1 MWTQEGV
8 MLSNYLKVAWRN
20 IIRKKGFSFI
30 NITGLAIGMTVC
42 LLILLF
48 VQYELSYDTYH
59 KNAEDLYR
67 LERQWLSAD
76 GSVRGH
82 IASLAPSFVIFL
94 EKEFPE
100 IENAVRLY
108 PVDTTLVSVGDTHYV
123 EKRFYFAEEDIFDVF
138 SIPLIKGDPKTA
150 LAKPDGLVISESMAK
165 KYFRDE
171 NPIGKQM
178 KFDQTYLFQVTG
190 VMEDTPSNT
199 HVHFDFLAPYL
210 ALKGL
215 QGSGERD
222 YFHGTR
228 NFTDNVTF
236 AYVRFAPGTDSGAVK
251 AKIPDFMD
259 RVLGTRKDKDG
270 NIVPASKGNTILLQK
285 VTDIHLRSHTSKEL
299 EANGDIRYVNLFTII
314 ALFVLIIACINFMNL
329 STARATQRA
338 REVGLRKVV
347 GANRRQ
353 LTAQFLGE
361 SLMVALMAIILALVL
376 VAILLPAFN
385 AFTNR
390 DISFGLLLNPVGLLT
405 VLGVFFLT
413 GIVSGFYPALYLSAF
428 RPATILR
435 GELTQGTRGALM
447 RKVLVV
453 FQFAISVALI
463 VGVGVVYKQMRFL
476 QNADLGFERE
486 NIVMLRADQT
496 IKQNWL
502 EFKQQLTSSPHI
514 LFATLSKRAPTGR
527 LLDSPG
533 FRTEVNG
540 QKLTNPFSMPHNR
553 VEYDFFKTYG
563 MEIIAGRDF
572 SIEYPTDANK
582 AFVLNETAVRRLGL
596 ERPEDAVG
604 MSMLTFAPFLNG
616 NVIGVVKDFNYES
629 MHHEI
634 IPIITYIQPL
644 QANTVSIRIASGR
657 TREALS
663 DAEVV
668 WKRFNPE
675 YPFQYDFLDDRIAE
689 QYRNEERM
697 MQMFGYFSLLAIFIA
712 CLGLFGLASFMA
724 EKRTKEIGIRKV
736 LGASLAN
743 IMVLLS
749 KEFTLLVLVG
759 NIIAWPL
766 AYFAMHGWLNNFAYK
781 TGIGWIVFVLAGL
794 LTFMISLLTV
804 SYQAIR
810 AALTDPAVAIRYE

>member
-1 MWTQEGV
+1 
-8 MLSNYLKVAWRN
+8 MLFNYLKVAWRN
-20 IIRKKGFSFI
+20 IVRKKGFSFI

-59 KNAEDLYR
+59 NNAEDLYR

-82 IASLAPSFVIFL
+82 LSSLAPSFVIFL

-100 IENAVRLY
+100 IENAVRIF
-108 PVDTTLVSVGDTHYV
+108 PVDTTLVSVEDFHYV
-123 EKRFYFAEEDIFDVF
+123 EKRFYFAEKDIFDVF
-138 SIPLIKGDPKTA
+138 SIPLIQGDPQTA

-165 KYFRDE
+165 KYFRDD

-178 KFDQTYLFQVTG
+178 KIDQTYLFQVTG
-190 VMEDTPSNT
+190 VMEDIPANT
-199 HVHFDFLAPYL
+199 HVYFDFLAPYL

-228 NFTDNVTF
+228 NFSDNVTF
-236 AYVRFAPGTDSGAVK
+236 VYVRFAPETDPGAVK

-270 NIVPASKGNTILLQK
+270 NIVRASQGNTILLQK
-285 VTDIHLRSHTSKEL
+285 VTDIHLHSHTSKEL

-347 GANRRQ
+347 GANRRRI
-353 LTAQFLGE
+353 TAQFLGE
-361 SLMVALMAIILALVL
+361 SLMVALMAIGLALFL
-376 VAILLPAFN
+376 VALLLPAFN
-385 AFTNR
+385 AFTSRN
-390 DISFGLLLNPVGLLT
+390 ISFGLLLNPVGLLT

-413 GIVSGFYPALYLSAF
+413 GIASGFYPALYLSAF
-428 RPATILR
+428 RPVTILR
-435 GELTQGTRGALM
+435 GELTHGTRGALM

-463 VGVGVVYKQMRFL
+463 VSVGVVYKQMRFL
-476 QNADLGFERE
+476 QNADLGFKRE
-486 NIVMLRADQT
+486 NIIMLRADQM
-496 IKQNWL
+496 IKQNWQ

-540 QKLTNPFSMPHNR
+540 QVLTSPFSMPHNR

-572 SIEYPTDANK
+572 SIEYPTDATK
-582 AFVLNETAVRRLGL
+582 AFILNETAVRRLGL

-604 MSMLTFAPFLNG
+604 MSMSTFAPFLNG

-634 IPIITYIQPL
+634 IPIITYIKPN
-644 QANTVSIRIASGR
+644 QANTVSIRIALGGI
-657 TREALS
+657 REALS
-663 DAEVV
+663 DAESV

-736 LGASLAN
+736 LGATLSN

-749 KEFTLLVLVG
+749 KEFTVLVLVG

-781 TGIGWIVFVLAGL
+781 IGVGWAVFVFAGF
-794 LTFMISLLTV
+794 LTLVISLLTV
-804 SYQAIR
+804 SYQAVR

>member
-1 MWTQEGV
+1 

-20 IIRKKGFSFI
+20 IVRKKGFSFI

-48 VQYELSYDTYH
+48 VQYELSYDSYH
-59 KNAEDLYR
+59 KNAEDLFR
-67 LERQWLSAD
+67 LERQWLSPD
-76 GSVRGH
+76 GSVRGGF
-82 IASLAPSFVIFL
+82 ASLAPSFVVFL

-100 IENAVRLY
+100 IENAVRIF
-108 PVDTTLVSVGDTHYV
+108 PFETTLVSVGDIHYE

-138 SIPLIKGDPKTA
+138 SIPLVKGDPKTA
-150 LAKPDGLVISESMAK
+150 LAEPDGLVISQSMAR

-171 NPIGKQM
+171 NPVGKQM
-178 KFDQTYLFQVTG
+178 KIDQTYLLQVTG

-199 HVHFDFLAPYL
+199 HVYFDFLAPYL
-210 ALKGL
+210 ALKGIR
-215 QGSGERD
+215 GSGERD

-236 AYVRFAPGTDSGAVK
+236 AYVRFSPGTDPAAVK
-251 AKIPDFMD
+251 AKIPGFMD

-270 NIVPASKGNTILLQK
+270 NIVPASQGNTIFLRK
-285 VTDIHLRSHTSKEL
+285 VTDVHLHSHTSKEL

-314 ALFVLIIACINFMNL
+314 AIFVLVIACINFMNL

-347 GANRRQ
+347 GANRRR
-353 LTAQFLGE
+353 LMTQFLGE
-361 SLMVALMAIILALVL
+361 SLVVALMAIVLALVL
-376 VAILLPAFN
+376 VVLLLPAFN
-385 AFTNR
+385 AFASRN
-390 DISFGLLLNPVGLLT
+390 ISFGLLFNPVGLLT

-413 GIVSGFYPALYLSAF
+413 GIASGFYPAMYLSAF
-428 RPATILR
+428 RPAVILR
-435 GELTQGTRGALM
+435 GELTRGTRGVLM
-447 RKVLVV
+447 RKILVV

-463 VGVGVVYKQMRFL
+463 VSVGVVYKQMRFL

-486 NIVMLRADQT
+486 NIVMLRADQV
-496 IKQNWL
+496 IKQNWQD
-502 EFKQQLTSSPHI
+502 FKQQITGSPHI

-540 QKLTNPFSMPHNR
+540 QALTSPFSMPHNR

-563 MEIIAGRDF
+563 MEIITGRDF

-582 AFVLNETAVRRLGL
+582 AFILNETAVRRLGL

-604 MSMLTFAPFLNG
+604 MPMSTIAPFLSG

-634 IPIITYIQPL
+634 IPIITYIQPI

-657 TREALS
+657 IREALS

-675 YPFQYDFLDDRIAE
+675 YPFQYEFLDDRIAE
-689 QYRNEERM
+689 QYRNEDRM
-697 MQMFGYFSLLAIFIA
+697 MQMFGYFSLFAIFIA
-712 CLGLFGLASFMA
+712 CLGLFGLASFTA

-736 LGASLAN
+736 LGATLSN
-743 IMVLLS
+743 IMLLLS
-749 KEFTLLVLVG
+749 KEFTLLVLVS
-759 NIIAWPL
+759 NIIAWPVS
-766 AYFAMHGWLNNFAYK
+766 YFAMQSWLNNFAYK
-781 TGIGWIVFVLAGL
+781 TGIGWIVFVLAGF
-794 LTFMISLLTV
+794 LTLVISLLTV

>member
-1 MWTQEGV
+1 
-8 MLSNYLKVAWRN
+8 MLKNYIKVAWRN
-20 IIRKKGFSFI
+20 IVRKKGFSFI

-59 KNAEDLYR
+59 NNAEDLYR

-82 IASLAPSFVIFL
+82 FASLAPSFVVFL

-100 IENAVRLY
+100 IQNAVRIW
-108 PVDTTLVSVGDTHYV
+108 PVGTTLVSVGNTHYE
-123 EKRFYFAEEDIFDVF
+123 EKRFYFAEQDIFDVF
-138 SIPLIKGDPKTA
+138 SIPLIDGDPETA

-178 KFDQTYLFQVTG
+178 KLDQTYLFQVTG

-199 HVHFDFLAPYL
+199 HVYFDFLASYL

-222 YFHGTR
+222 YFHGIR

-236 AYVRFAPGTDSGAVK
+236 AYARFMPGTDPAAVR

-270 NIVPASKGNTILLQK
+270 NIVRASQGNTILFRK
-285 VTDIHLRSHTSKEL
+285 VTDIHLHSHTSKEL
-299 EANGDIRYVNLFTII
+299 EANSDIRYVNLFTII

-347 GANRRQ
+347 GANRRR

-361 SLMVALMAIILALVL
+361 SLMVSLMAIVLALVL
-376 VAILLPAFN
+376 VVVLLPAFN
-385 AFTNR
+385 AFAGR
-390 DISFGLLLNPVGLLT
+390 DIPLRLLFNPFGLLT
-405 VLGVFFLT
+405 ILGVFVLT

-428 RPATILR
+428 RPGTILR
-435 GELTQGTRGALM
+435 GELTRGTRGALM

-486 NIVMLRADQT
+486 NIVMLRADQR
-496 IKQNWL
+496 IIQSWQD
-502 EFKQQLTSSPHI
+502 FKQQLTSSPHI

-527 LLDSPG
+527 LLDAPG

-540 QKLTNPFSMPHNR
+540 QRLTNPFTMPHNR
-553 VEYDFFKTYG
+553 VEYDFFKAYG
-563 MEIIAGRDF
+563 MEVIAGRDF
-572 SIEYPTDANK
+572 SIEFPTDANK
-582 AFVLNETAVRRLGL
+582 AFILNETAVRRLGL

-604 MSMLTFAPFLNG
+604 MPMWTVAPFLSG

-634 IPIITYIQPL
+634 IPIITYIQPQ
-644 QANTVSIRIASGR
+644 QANTVSIRLAAGR
-657 TREALS
+657 TQEALS
-663 DAEVV
+663 DAEAV
-668 WKRFNPE
+668 WRRFNPE

-689 QYRNEERM
+689 QYRNEGRM

-736 LGASLAN
+736 LGATLSN
-743 IMVLLS
+743 VIILLS
-749 KEFTLLVLVG
+749 REFTILVLVG

-766 AYFAMHGWLNNFAYK
+766 AYFAMRAWLNNFAYK
-781 TGIGWIVFVLAGL
+781 TGIGWVLFVLAGF
-794 LTFMISLLTV
+794 LTLVISLLTV
-804 SYQAIR
+804 SYQAIK

>member
-1 MWTQEGV
+1 M
-8 MLSNYLKVAWRN
+8 MLKNYLKVAWRN
-20 IIRKKGFSFI
+20 IVRKKGFSFI

-59 KNAEDLYR
+59 RDAEDLYR
-67 LERQWLSAD
+67 LERQWLSPD
-76 GSVRGH
+76 GSVRGGF
-82 IASLAPSFVIFL
+82 ASLAPSFVVFL

-108 PVDTTLVSVGDTHYV
+108 PLETTLVSVGDIHYE
-123 EKRFYFAEEDIFDVF
+123 EKRFYFAEEDFFDVF
-138 SIPLIKGDPKTA
+138 SIALVEGDPRTA
-150 LAKPDGLVISESMAK
+150 LAEPDGLIISQSMAK

-178 KFDQTYLFQVTG
+178 ELDQTYLFQVTG

-199 HVHFDFLAPYL
+199 HVYFDFIASYL

-215 QGSGERD
+215 RGSGERD

-228 NFTDNVTF
+228 NFSDNVTF
-236 AYVRFAPGTDSGAVK
+236 AYARFAPGTDPDAVR
-251 AKIPDFMD
+251 AKIPGFMD

-270 NIVPASKGNTILLQK
+270 NIIRASQGNTIFLQR
-285 VTDIHLRSHTSKEL
+285 VTDIHLHSHTSKEL

-314 ALFVLIIACINFMNL
+314 AIFILIIACINFMNL

-347 GANRRQ
+347 GANRRS
-353 LTAQFLGE
+353 LTGQFLGE
-361 SLMVALMAIILALVL
+361 SLMVALLAIVLALGF
-376 VAILLPAFN
+376 VALLLPAFN
-385 AFTNR
+385 AFSNR
-390 DISFGLLLNPVGLLT
+390 DIGFGLLSTPVGLLT
-405 VLGVFFLT
+405 VFGVFALT

-435 GELTQGTRGALM
+435 GELTRGTRGALM

-453 FQFAISVALI
+453 FQFSISVALI
-463 VGVGVVYKQMRFL
+463 VGVGVVYKQMKFL
-476 QNADLGFERE
+476 QDADLGFQRE

-496 IKQNWL
+496 IKQSWL
-502 EFKQQLTSSPHI
+502 EFKQQLTSSPNI

-533 FRTEVNG
+533 FRVELNG
-540 QKLTNPFSMPHNR
+540 QMLNSPFSMPHNR

-572 SIEYPTDANK
+572 SMEFPTDANK
-582 AFVLNETAVRRLGL
+582 AFILNETAVRRLGL

-604 MSMLTFAPFLNG
+604 LPMRTIAPFLSG

-629 MHHEI
+629 MHNEI
-634 IPIITYIQPL
+634 IPIITYIQPI
-644 QANTVSIRIASGR
+644 QANTVSIRIAAGR
-657 TREALS
+657 TKEALH

-668 WKRFNPE
+668 WNRFNPE

-736 LGASLAN
+736 LGASLSN

-749 KEFTLLVLVG
+749 REFTLLVLVG
-759 NIIAWPL
+759 NFIAWPL
-766 AYFAMHGWLNNFAYK
+766 AYFAMRAWLNNFAYQ
-781 TGIGWIVFVLAGL
+781 TGIGWVVFVLAGF
-794 LTFMISLLTV
+794 LTLVISLLTV

-810 AALTDPAVAIRYE
+810 AALTDPVISLRYE

>member
-1 MWTQEGV
+1 
-8 MLSNYLKVAWRN
+8 MLKNYLKIAWRN
-20 IIRKKGFSFI
+20 IVRKKGFSFI

-67 LERQWLSAD
+67 LERQWLSPD
-76 GSVRGH
+76 GSVRGGF
-82 IASLAPSFVIFL
+82 ASLAPSFVVFL

-100 IENAVRLY
+100 IENAVRIF
-108 PVDTTLVSVGDTHYV
+108 PVGTTLVSVGDIHYE

-138 SIPLIKGDPKTA
+138 SIPLVKGDPKAA
-150 LAKPDGLVISESMAK
+150 LAEPDGLVISQSMAR
-165 KYFRDE
+165 KYFQDE
-171 NPIGKQM
+171 NPVGKQV
-178 KFDQTYLFQVTG
+178 KIDQTYLLQVTG

-199 HVHFDFLAPYL
+199 HVYFDFLAPYL

-236 AYVRFAPGTDSGAVK
+236 AYARFSPGTDADAVR
-251 AKIPDFMD
+251 AKIPGFMD

-270 NIVPASKGNTILLQK
+270 NIVPASQGNTIFLQRIK
-285 VTDIHLRSHTSKEL
+285 DIHLHSHTSKEL

-347 GANRRQ
+347 GANRRR
-353 LTAQFLGE
+353 LTTQFLGE
-361 SLMVALMAIILALVL
+361 SLMVALMAIVLALVL

-385 AFTNR
+385 AFAGRN
-390 DISFGLLLNPVGLLT
+390 ISFGLLFNPVGWVT

-435 GELTQGTRGALM
+435 GELTHGIRGSLM

-476 QNADLGFERE
+476 QDADLGFDKED
-486 NIVMLRADQT
+486 IIMLRADQT
-496 IKQNWL
+496 IKQNWQD
-502 EFKQQLTSSPHI
+502 FKQQLTSSPHI
-514 LFATLSKRAPTGR
+514 LYATLSKRAPTGR

-533 FRTEVNG
+533 FRTEING
-540 QKLTNPFSMPHNR
+540 QMLTSPFSMPHNR
-553 VEYDFFKTYG
+553 VDYDFFKTYG
-563 MEIIAGRDF
+563 MKIIAGRDF

-582 AFVLNETAVRRLGL
+582 AFILNETAVRQLGL

-604 MSMLTFAPFLNG
+604 MPTWTIAPFLSG

-629 MHHEI
+629 MHQEI
-634 IPIITYIQPL
+634 IPIITYIQPI
-644 QANTVSIRIASGR
+644 QANTVSIRIAAGQ
-657 TREALS
+657 TREALN

-743 IMVLLS
+743 IMMLLS
-749 KEFTLLVLVG
+749 KEFALLVLVG

-766 AYFAMHGWLNNFAYK
+766 AYFAMNNWLNNFAYQ
-781 TGIGWIVFVLAGL
+781 TGIGWAVFILAGF
-794 LTFMISLLTV
+794 LTLVISLLTI

>member
-1 MWTQEGV
+1 
-8 MLSNYLKVAWRN
+8 MLKNYLKVAWRN

-59 KNAEDLYR
+59 KNAKDLYR
-67 LERQWLSAD
+67 LERQWLGPD
-76 GSVRGH
+76 GSVRGGF
-82 IASLAPSFVIFL
+82 ASLAPSFVVFL

-100 IENAVRLY
+100 IQNAVRVF
-108 PVDTTLVSVGDTHYV
+108 PTGTILVSMGDTHY
-123 EKRFYFAEEDIFDVF
+123 EENRFYFAEKDIFDVF
-138 SIPLIKGDPKTA
+138 SLPLVTGDPKTA
-150 LAKPDGLVISESMAK
+150 LAEPDGLVISQSMAK
-165 KYFRDE
+165 KYFRDG

-178 KFDQTYLFQVTG
+178 KIDQRYLFQVTG

-199 HVHFDFLAPYL
+199 HVYFDFLAPYL

-228 NFTDNVTF
+228 NFSDNVTF
-236 AYVRFAPGTDSGAVK
+236 SYARFTPGTDPEAVK
-251 AKIPDFMD
+251 AKIPGFMD

-270 NIVPASKGNTILLQK
+270 NIIRASQGNTIFLRK
-285 VTDIHLRSHTSKEL
+285 VSDIHLHSHTSKEL

-347 GANRRQ
+347 GANRRR
-353 LTAQFLGE
+353 LTTQFLGE
-361 SLMVALMAIILALVL
+361 SLVVAFIAILLALAFVAL
-376 VAILLPAFN
+376 LLPAFN
-385 AFTNR
+385 AFANR
-390 DISFGLLLNPVGLLT
+390 DISFGLLFNPLGFLT
-405 VLGVFFLT
+405 ILGVFFLT
-413 GIVSGFYPALYLSAF
+413 GIVSGLYPALYLSAF

-435 GELTQGTRGALM
+435 GELTRGIRGALI

-453 FQFAISVALI
+453 FQFALSVALI

-476 QNADLGFERE
+476 QSANLGFDRE
-486 NIVMLRADQT
+486 NVVMLRADQT
-496 IKQNWL
+496 IKQNWQ

-533 FRTEVNG
+533 FRVEVNG
-540 QKLTNPFSMPHNR
+540 QILTNPFGMPHNR
-553 VEYDFFKTYG
+553 VDYDFFKTYG
-563 MEIIAGRDF
+563 MEFIAGRDF
-572 SIEYPTDANK
+572 SIEYPTDVNK
-582 AFVLNETAVRRLGL
+582 AFILNETAVRQLGL
-596 ERPEDAVG
+596 ERPEEAVG
-604 MSMLTFAPFLNG
+604 LPMWTVAPFLSG

-634 IPIITYIQPL
+634 IPIITYIQPI
-644 QANTVSIRIASGR
+644 QANTVSIRLAAGR
-657 TREALS
+657 TQEALN
-663 DAEVV
+663 DAEAV
-668 WKRFNPE
+668 WKRFNSV

-689 QYRNEERM
+689 QYRNEQRM

-712 CLGLFGLASFMA
+712 CLGLFGLASYMA

-736 LGASLAN
+736 LGASLSN

-749 KEFTLLVLVG
+749 KEFTMLVVVG
-759 NIIAWPL
+759 NIIAWPV
-766 AYFAMHGWLNNFAYK
+766 AYFAMQSWLNNFAYK
-781 TGIGWIVFVLAGL
+781 TGIGWIVFVFAGI
-794 LTFMISLLTV
+794 LTFVISLLTV
-804 SYQAIR
+804 SYQAIK

>member
-1 MWTQEGV
+1 
-8 MLSNYLKVAWRN
+8 MLINYLKVAWRN
-20 IIRKKGFSFI
+20 IIRKKGYSFI

-42 LLILLF
+42 LLMLLF

-59 KNAEDLYR
+59 KNEEDLYR

-82 IASLAPSFVIFL
+82 FASLAPSFVVFL

-100 IENAVRLY
+100 VENAVRIY
-108 PVDTTLVSVGDTHYV
+108 PVDTALVSVGDTHYV
-123 EKRFYFAEEDIFDVF
+123 EKRLYFAEEDIFDVF
-138 SIPLIKGDPKTA
+138 SISLIEGDPKTA
-150 LAKPDGLVISESMAK
+150 LARPDGLVISESMAR
-165 KYFRDE
+165 KYFPNE
-171 NPIGKQM
+171 SPIGKQM
-178 KFDQTYLFQVTG
+178 KFEQTYFFQVTG
-190 VMEDTPSNT
+190 VMEDTPPNT
-199 HVHFDFLAPYL
+199 HVYFDFLAPYL

-215 QGSGERD
+215 QGKGERD

-228 NFTDNVTF
+228 NFSDNVTF
-236 AYVRFAPGTDSGAVK
+236 AYVRFMPGTDPDAVRT
-251 AKIPDFMD
+251 KIPDFLD
-259 RVLGTRKDKDG
+259 RILGTRKDADG
-270 NIVPASKGNTILLQK
+270 NIIPASQGNTILLRK
-285 VTDIHLRSHTSKEL
+285 VTDIHLHSHTSKEL

-347 GANRRQ
+347 GANRRR

-361 SLMVALMAIILALVL
+361 SLMVSMMAIVLALALVGL
-376 VAILLPAFN
+376 LLPAFN
-385 AFTNR
+385 AFSNR
-390 DISFGLLLNPVGLLT
+390 DISFGLLFNPVGVLT
-405 VLGVFFLT
+405 VLGVFILT
-413 GIVSGFYPALYLSAF
+413 GIVSGLYPALYLSAF
-428 RPATILR
+428 RPASILR
-435 GELTQGTRGALM
+435 GELTRGKSGTRM
-447 RKVLVV
+447 RKILVV
-453 FQFAISVALI
+453 FQFAVSVALI

-486 NIVMLRADQT
+486 NIVMLRADQV
-496 IKQNWL
+496 IKQNWQ
-502 EFKQQLTSSPHI
+502 EFKQQLTGSPHI

-540 QKLTNPFSMPHNR
+540 QVLTSPFSMPHNR
-553 VEYDFFKTYG
+553 VEYDFFRTYG

-572 SIEYPTDANK
+572 SIDYPTDANK
-582 AFVLNETAVRRLGL
+582 AFILNETAVRRLGL

-604 MSMLTFAPFLNG
+604 MPMSTFAPFLNG
-616 NVIGVVKDFNYES
+616 NVIGVAKDFNYES

-634 IPIITYIQPL
+634 IPIITYIQPS
-644 QANTVSIRIASGR
+644 QANTVSIRIAPGMV
-657 TREALS
+657 REALY

-697 MQMFGYFSLLAIFIA
+697 MQMFGYFSLLAILIA
-712 CLGLFGLASFMA
+712 CLGLLGLASFTA
-724 EKRTKEIGIRKV
+724 ERRTKEIGIRKV
-736 LGASLAN
+736 LGATLSN
-743 IMVLLS
+743 VMFLLS
-749 KEFTLLVLVG
+749 REFTLLVLAG
-759 NIIAWPL
+759 NIIAWPV
-766 AYFAMHGWLNNFAYK
+766 AYFAMNQWLKNFAYK
-781 TGIGWIVFVLAGL
+781 TSIGWVLFVLAGL
-794 LTFMISLLTV
+794 VTLAISLLTV

-810 AALTDPAVAIRYE
+810 AAVADPAVAIRYE

>member
-1 MWTQEGV
+1 
-8 MLSNYLKVAWRN
+8 
-20 IIRKKGFSFI
+20 
-30 NITGLAIGMTVC
+30 
-42 LLILLF
+42 
-48 VQYELSYDTYH
+48 
-59 KNAEDLYR
+59 
-67 LERQWLSAD
+67 
-76 GSVRGH
+76 
-82 IASLAPSFVIFL
+82 
-94 EKEFPE
+94 
-100 IENAVRLY
+100 
-108 PVDTTLVSVGDTHYV
+108 
-123 EKRFYFAEEDIFDVF
+123 
-138 SIPLIKGDPKTA
+138 
-150 LAKPDGLVISESMAK
+150 
-165 KYFRDE
+165 
-171 NPIGKQM
+171 
-178 KFDQTYLFQVTG
+178 
-190 VMEDTPSNT
+190 
-199 HVHFDFLAPYL
+199 
-210 ALKGL
+210 
-215 QGSGERD
+215 
-222 YFHGTR
+222 
-228 NFTDNVTF
+228 
-236 AYVRFAPGTDSGAVK
+236 
-251 AKIPDFMD
+251 
-259 RVLGTRKDKDG
+259 
-270 NIVPASKGNTILLQK
+270 LQK
-285 VTDIHLRSHTSKEL
+285 VTDIHLYSHTSKEL

-347 GANRRQ
+347 GANRQRI
-353 LTAQFLGE
+353 TAQFLGE
-361 SLMVALMAIILALVL
+361 SLMVALMAIVLAVVL
-376 VAILLPAFN
+376 VTILLPAFN

-428 RPATILR
+428 RPATILQ
-435 GELTQGTRGALM
+435 GELTRGTRGALM

-486 NIVMLRADQT
+486 NIIMLRADKT
-496 IKQNWL
+496 IKQNWQ
-502 EFKQQLTSSPHI
+502 EFKQQLTSSSHI

-533 FRTEVNG
+533 FRTEVKG
-540 QKLTNPFSMPHNR
+540 QMLTNPFSMPHNR

-572 SIEYPTDANK
+572 SIEYPTDATK
-582 AFVLNETAVRRLGL
+582 AFILNETAVRRLGL

-604 MSMLTFAPFLNG
+604 MSMSTFAPFLNG

-634 IPIITYIQPL
+634 IPIITYIQPI
-644 QANTVSIRIASGR
+644 QANTVSLRIASGR
-657 TREALS
+657 TQEALS
-663 DAEVV
+663 DVEVV

-675 YPFQYDFLDDRIAE
+675 YPFQYDFLDDRITE

-766 AYFAMHGWLNNFAYK
+766 AYFAMHNWLNNFAYK
-781 TGIGWIVFVLAGL
+781 TGIGWIVFMLAGL
-794 LTFMISLLTV
+794 LTFVISLLTV

>member
-1 MWTQEGV
+1 
-8 MLSNYLKVAWRN
+8 MLRNYLKVAWRN

-59 KNAEDLYR
+59 KNAIDLYR
-67 LERQWLSAD
+67 FERQWLSPD
-76 GSVRGH
+76 GSVRGGF
-82 IASLAPSFVIFL
+82 ASIAPSFVVFL

-100 IENAVRLY
+100 IENAVRIF
-108 PVDTTLVSVGDTHYV
+108 PVGTILVSMGDTHYE
-123 EKRFYFAEEDIFDVF
+123 EKRFYFAEEDFFDVF
-138 SIPLIKGDPKTA
+138 SIPLVKGDPKTA
-150 LAKPDGLVISESMAK
+150 LAKPDGLVISQSMAR

-178 KFDQTYLFQVTG
+178 KVDQTYLFQVTG
-190 VMEDTPSNT
+190 IMEDTPSNT
-199 HVHFDFLAPYL
+199 HVYFDFLAPYL

-228 NFTDNVTF
+228 NFSDNVTF
-236 AYVRFAPGTDSGAVK
+236 AYVRFVEGTDPDAVR
-251 AKIPDFMD
+251 AKIPGFMD

-270 NIVPASKGNTILLQK
+270 NIIPASQGNTIFLQRI
-285 VTDIHLRSHTSKEL
+285 TDIHLHSHTSKEL
-299 EANGDIRYVNLFTII
+299 EANGDIRYVNLFTVI

-347 GANRRQ
+347 GANRRR
-353 LTAQFLGE
+353 LTTQFLGE
-361 SLMVALMAIILALVL
+361 SLVVALIAIL
-376 VAILLPAFN
+376 VALAFVALLLPAFN
-385 AFTNR
+385 AFANR
-390 DISFGLLLNPVGLLT
+390 DISFGLLFNPVGLLT

-435 GELTQGTRGALM
+435 GELTHGTRGALM

-476 QNADLGFERE
+476 QDADLGFERE
-486 NIVMLRADQT
+486 NIIMLRADQT
-496 IKQNWL
+496 IKQNWQD
-502 EFKQQLTSSPHI
+502 FKQQITSSPEI
-514 LFATLSKRAPTGR
+514 LYATLSKRAPTGR

-533 FRTEVNG
+533 FRAEVNG
-540 QKLTNPFSMPHNR
+540 QMLTSPFSMPHNR
-553 VEYDFFKTYG
+553 VEHDFFKTYG
-563 MEIIAGRDF
+563 MEFIAGRDF

-582 AFVLNETAVRRLGL
+582 AFILNETAVRQLGL

-604 MSMLTFAPFLNG
+604 MPMWTVAPFLSG

-629 MHHEI
+629 MHNEI
-634 IPIITYIQPL
+634 IPIITYIQPI
-644 QANTVSIRIASGR
+644 QANTVSIRIAAGR
-657 TREALS
+657 TREALG

-675 YPFQYDFLDDRIAE
+675 YPFQFDFLDDRIAE

-736 LGASLAN
+736 LGASISN
-743 IMVLLS
+743 IMALLS
-749 KEFTLLVLVG
+749 KEFTLLVLLG

-766 AYFAMHGWLNNFAYK
+766 AYFAMRGWLNNFAYK
-781 TGIGWIVFVLAGL
+781 TEIGGIVFMLAGFLTL
-794 LTFMISLLTV
+794 LISLLTV

-810 AALTDPAVAIRYE
+810 AALTDPAIAIRYE

>member
-1 MWTQEGV
+1 MFK
-8 MLSNYLKVAWRN
+8 NYLKVAWRN

-59 KNAEDLYR
+59 ERPEDLYR
-67 LERQWLSAD
+67 LERQWLSPD
-76 GSVRGH
+76 GSVRGGF
-82 IASLAPSFVIFL
+82 ASLAPSFVVFL

-100 IENAVRLY
+100 IKNAVRIY
-108 PVDTTLVSVGDTHYV
+108 PIETVLTSVGDTHFE
-123 EKRFYFAEEDIFDVF
+123 EKRVYFAEHDIFDVF
-138 SIPLIKGDPKTA
+138 SIPLIDGDPKTA
-150 LAKPDGLVISESMAK
+150 LAEPDGLVISQSMAK

-171 NPIGKQM
+171 NPMGKQM

-190 VMEDTPSNT
+190 IMEDTPSNS
-199 HVHFDFLAPYL
+199 HVYFDFLAPYI

-215 QGSGERD
+215 RGSGERD
-222 YFHGTR
+222 YFHGSR

-236 AYVRFAPGTDSGAVK
+236 AYVRFVPGTDPDAVR
-251 AKIPDFMD
+251 AKIPGFMD
-259 RVLGTRKDKDG
+259 RVLGTRKDEDG
-270 NIVPASKGNTILLQK
+270 NIIPASQGNTILLRK
-285 VTDIHLRSHTSKEL
+285 VTDIHLHSHTSKEL
-299 EANGDIRYVNLFTII
+299 ETNGDIRYVNLFTVI

-347 GANRRQ
+347 GASRRR
-353 LTAQFLGE
+353 LTTQFLGE
-361 SLMVALMAIILALVL
+361 SLVIAFVAIMLALLLVVL
-376 VAILLPAFN
+376 FLPAFN
-385 AFTNR
+385 AFANR
-390 DISFGLLLNPVGLLT
+390 HISFGSLINPVGLLT
-405 VLGVFFLT
+405 IFGVFVLT
-413 GIVSGFYPALYLSAF
+413 GIVSGLYPALYLSAF

-435 GELTQGTRGALM
+435 GELTRGVRGALM

-476 QNADLGFERE
+476 QSADLGFERE
-486 NIVMLRADQT
+486 NIIMLRADER
-496 IKQNWL
+496 IKQSWQ
-502 EFKQQLTSSPHI
+502 EFKQQLTGSPHV

-527 LLDSPG
+527 LLDAPG
-533 FRTEVNG
+533 FRVELNG
-540 QKLTNPFSMPHNR
+540 QMLTSPFSMPHNR
-553 VEYDFFKTYG
+553 VDYDFFKTYG

-572 SIEYPTDANK
+572 SMEYPTDANK
-582 AFVLNETAVRRLGL
+582 AFILNETAVRRLGL

-604 MSMLTFAPFLNG
+604 LPISTIAPFLSG

-634 IPIITYIQPL
+634 IPIITYIQPI
-644 QANTVSIRIASGR
+644 QANTVSIRVAAGR
-657 TREALS
+657 IREALN
-663 DAEVV
+663 DAEIV
-668 WKRFNPE
+668 WNRFNPE

-697 MQMFGYFSLLAIFIA
+697 MRMFGYFSLLAIFIA
-712 CLGLFGLASFMA
+712 SLGLFGLASFMA

-749 KEFTLLVLVG
+749 REFAFLVLAG

-766 AYFAMHGWLNNFAYK
+766 AYFAMNGWLNNFAYK
-781 TGIGWIVFVLAGL
+781 TGIGWIVFVLAGF
-794 LTFMISLLTV
+794 LTLAISLLTV

-810 AALTDPAVAIRYE
+810 AALTDPAIAIRYE

>member
-1 MWTQEGV
+1 MFI
-8 MLSNYLKVAWRN
+8 NYMKVAWRN

-67 LERQWLSAD
+67 LERQWLSPD
-76 GSVRGH
+76 GSVRGGF
-82 IASLAPSFVIFL
+82 ASLAPSFVVFL

-100 IENAVRLY
+100 IENAVRIY
-108 PVDTTLVSVGDTHYV
+108 PVETALVSVGDTHYV
-123 EKRFYFAEEDIFDVF
+123 EKRIYFAEEDIFDVF
-138 SIPLIKGDPKTA
+138 SISLIKGDSKTA
-150 LAKPDGLVISESMAK
+150 LAEPDGLVISQSVAR
-165 KYFRDE
+165 KYFGDE

-178 KFDQTYLFQVTG
+178 KLDQTYFFQVTG

-199 HVHFDFLAPYL
+199 HAYFDFLAPYL

-215 QGSGERD
+215 QGTGERD

-228 NFTDNVTF
+228 NFSDNVTF
-236 AYVRFAPGTDSGAVK
+236 AYVRFAPGTDPEAVK
-251 AKIPDFMD
+251 AKIPDFLD
-259 RVLGTRKDKDG
+259 RILGTRKDEDG
-270 NIVPASKGNTILLQK
+270 NIVPASQGNTILLRK
-285 VTDIHLRSHTSKEL
+285 VTDIHLHSHTSKEL

-347 GANRRQ
+347 GANRRR
-353 LTAQFLGE
+353 LTAQFMGE
-361 SLMVALMAIILALVL
+361 SLVVSLMAIVLALALVGL
-376 VAILLPAFN
+376 LLPAFN
-385 AFTNR
+385 AFSNR
-390 DISFGLLLNPVGLLT
+390 DIGFGLLFNPVGWLT

-413 GIVSGFYPALYLSAF
+413 GIVSGLYPALYLSAF
-428 RPATILR
+428 RPAAILR
-435 GELTQGTRGALM
+435 GELTRGTRGALM
-447 RKVLVV
+447 RKVLVI
-453 FQFAISVALI
+453 FQFGISVALI
-463 VGVGVVYKQMRFL
+463 VGVGVVFKQMRFL
-476 QNADLGFERE
+476 QNADLGFDRE
-486 NIVMLRADQT
+486 NIIMLRADQV
-496 IKQNWL
+496 IKQNWQ
-502 EFKQQLTSSPHI
+502 EFKQQLTGSPHI

-540 QKLTNPFSMPHNR
+540 QVLTSPFSMPHNR
-553 VEYDFFKTYG
+553 VEHDFFKTYG

-572 SIEYPTDANK
+572 SIDYPTDANK
-582 AFVLNETAVRRLGL
+582 AFILNETAVRRLGL

-604 MSMLTFAPFLNG
+604 MPMSTFAPFLNG

-629 MHHEI
+629 MHHEV
-634 IPIITYIQPL
+634 IPIITYIQPV
-644 QANTVSIRIASGR
+644 QANTVSIRIVSGR
-657 TREALS
+657 IKEALR

-675 YPFQYDFLDDRIAE
+675 YPFQFDFLDDRIAE

-743 IMVLLS
+743 IIVLLS
-749 KEFTLLVLVG
+749 REFTILVLIG
-759 NIIAWPL
+759 NIIAWPV
-766 AYFAMHGWLNNFAYK
+766 AYLAMHGWLNNFAYK
-781 TGIGWIVFVLAGL
+781 TSIGWVVFLLAGVVTL
-794 LTFMISLLTV
+794 LISLLTV

-810 AALTDPAVAIRYE
+810 AALTDPAVACRYE

>member
-1 MWTQEGV
+1 

-20 IIRKKGFSFI
+20 IVRKKGFSFI
-30 NITGLAIGMTVC
+30 NIIGLAIGMTVC

-59 KNAEDLYR
+59 KNAKDLYR
-67 LERQWLSAD
+67 LERQWLSPD
-76 GSVRGH
+76 GSVRGGF
-82 IASLAPSFVIFL
+82 ASLAPSFVVFL

-100 IENAVRLY
+100 IENAVRIY
-108 PVDTTLVSVGDTHYV
+108 PTGTILVSVGDTHYE

-138 SIPLIKGDPKTA
+138 SITLVKGDPETA
-150 LAKPDGLVISESMAK
+150 LAKPDGLVISQSMAR
-165 KYFRDE
+165 KYFRDD
-171 NPIGKQM
+171 NPVGKQL
-178 KFDQTYLFQVTG
+178 KLDQTYLFQVTG
-190 VMEDTPSNT
+190 VMEDSPANT
-199 HVHFDFLAPYL
+199 HVYFDFLGSYL

-215 QGSGERD
+215 RGTGERD

-228 NFTDNVTF
+228 NFSDNVTF
-236 AYVRFAPGTDSGAVK
+236 AYARFSPGTDPAAVR
-251 AKIPDFMD
+251 AKIPGFMD

-270 NIVPASKGNTILLQK
+270 NIIPASQGNTIFLRR
-285 VTDIHLRSHTSKEL
+285 VTDIHLHSRTSKEL
-299 EANGDIRYVNLFTII
+299 EANGDIRYVNLFTVI

-347 GANRRQ
+347 GANRRR

-361 SLMVALMAIILALVL
+361 SLMVALMAILLALALV
-376 VAILLPAFN
+376 AFLLPAFN

-390 DISFGLLLNPVGLLT
+390 DISFGLLVNAVGLLT
-405 VLGVFFLT
+405 VLGVFVLT

-435 GELTQGTRGALM
+435 GELTRGTRGAVM
-447 RKVLVV
+447 RKVLVI

-476 QNADLGFERE
+476 QNADLGFDKE
-486 NIVMLRADQT
+486 NIIMLRADQT
-496 IKQNWL
+496 ILQNWL

-527 LLDSPG
+527 LLDAPG

-540 QKLTNPFSMPHNR
+540 QMLTSPFSMPHNR

-572 SIEYPTDANK
+572 SIDYPTDANK
-582 AFVLNETAVRRLGL
+582 AFILNETAVRKLGL

-604 MSMLTFAPFLNG
+604 MPMRTFAPFLNG

-634 IPIITYIQPL
+634 IPIITYIQPV
-644 QANTVSIRIASGR
+644 QANTVSIRIAAGQ

-663 DAEVV
+663 DAEAV

-697 MQMFGYFSLLAIFIA
+697 MRMFGYFSLLAIFIA

-736 LGASLAN
+736 LGASLSN

-749 KEFTLLVLVG
+749 KEFALLVLIG
-759 NIIAWPL
+759 NIIAWPI
-766 AYFAMHGWLNNFAYK
+766 AYFSMNGWLGNFAYK
-781 TGIGWIVFVLAGL
+781 TGIGWVVFVLAGF
-794 LTFMISLLTV
+794 LTLAISLFTV

>member
-1 MWTQEGV
+1 MFR
-8 MLSNYLKVAWRN
+8 NYLKVAWRN
-20 IIRKKGFSFI
+20 IVRKKGFSFI

-59 KNAEDLYR
+59 ERPEDLYR
-67 LERQWLSAD
+67 LERQWLSPD
-76 GSVRGH
+76 GSVRGGF
-82 IASLAPSFVIFL
+82 ASLAPSFVVFL

-100 IENAVRLY
+100 IENAVRIY
-108 PVDTTLVSVGDTHYV
+108 PIETALASMGDTHYE
-123 EKRFYFAEEDIFDVF
+123 EKRVYFAEQDIFDVF
-138 SIPLIKGDPKTA
+138 SIPLIEGDPKTA
-150 LAKPDGLVISESMAK
+150 LAEPDGLVISQSIAK

-171 NPIGKQM
+171 DPIGRQI

-190 VMEDTPSNT
+190 VMEDTPSNS
-199 HVHFDFLAPYL
+199 HVHFDFLASYL
-210 ALKGL
+210 GLKGL
-215 QGSGERD
+215 RGSGERD
-222 YFHGTR
+222 YFHGAR
-228 NFTDNVTF
+228 NFSDNVTF
-236 AYVRFAPGTDSGAVK
+236 AYVRFAPGTDPDAVR
-251 AKIPDFMD
+251 AKIPGFMD

-270 NIVPASKGNTILLQK
+270 NIIPASQGNTILLRK
-285 VTDIHLRSHTSKEL
+285 VTDIHLHSHTSKEL
-299 EANGDIRYVNLFTII
+299 ETNGDIRYVNLFTVI

-347 GANRRQ
+347 GANRRR
-353 LTAQFLGE
+353 LTTQFLGE
-361 SLMVALMAIILALVL
+361 SLMISLMAILLALALVGL
-376 VAILLPAFN
+376 LLPAFN
-385 AFTNR
+385 AFSSRNI
-390 DISFGLLLNPVGLLT
+390 DFGLLFNPVGLLT
-405 VLGVFFLT
+405 ILGVFVLT

-435 GELTQGTRGALM
+435 GELTRGVRGALM

-486 NIVMLRADQT
+486 NIIMLRADDK
-496 IKQNWL
+496 IKQSWQD
-502 EFKQQLTSSPHI
+502 FKQQLTGSPHI
-514 LFATLSKRAPTGR
+514 LNATLSKRAPTGR
-527 LLDSPG
+527 LLDAPG
-533 FRTEVNG
+533 FRVELNG
-540 QKLTNPFSMPHNR
+540 QMLTSPFSMPHNR
-553 VEYDFFKTYG
+553 VDFDFFKTYG

-572 SIEYPTDANK
+572 SMEYPTDADK
-582 AFVLNETAVRRLGL
+582 AFILNETAVRRLGL

-604 MSMLTFAPFLNG
+604 LPISTVAPFLNG

-629 MHHEI
+629 MHNEI
-634 IPIITYIQPL
+634 IPIITYIQPI
-644 QANTVSIRIASGR
+644 QANTVSIRVAAGQI
-657 TREALS
+657 REALT
-663 DAEVV
+663 DVEAV
-668 WKRFNPE
+668 WKRFNPT
-675 YPFQYDFLDDRIAE
+675 YPFQYDFLDDRIGE

-697 MQMFGYFSLLAIFIA
+697 MQMFGYFSLFAIVIA

-749 KEFTLLVLVG
+749 REFTLLVMIG

-766 AYFAMHGWLNNFAYK
+766 AYFAMNVWLNNFAYK
-781 TGIGWIVFVLAGL
+781 TGIGWVVFAVAGF
-794 LTFMISLLTV
+794 LTVTISLVTV

-810 AALTDPAVAIRYE
+810 AGLTDPAIAIRYE

>member
-1 MWTQEGV
+1 MF
-8 MLSNYLKVAWRN
+8 LNYMKVAWRN

-48 VQYELSYDTYH
+48 VQYEMSYDTYH

-67 LERQWLSAD
+67 FERQWLNAD

-82 IASLAPSFVIFL
+82 FASLAPSFVVFL

-100 IENAVRLY
+100 IENAVRIY
-108 PVDTTLVSVGDTHYV
+108 PVDTALVSVGDTHYV
-123 EKRFYFAEEDIFDVF
+123 EKRIFFAEEDIFDVF
-138 SIPLIKGDPKTA
+138 SVPLVKGDPKTA
-150 LAKPDGLVISESMAK
+150 LAQPDGLVISESVAR

-178 KFDQTYLFQVTG
+178 EFDQTYFFQVTG

-199 HVHFDFLAPYL
+199 HVYFDFLASYL

-215 QGSGERD
+215 QGTGERD

-228 NFTDNVTF
+228 NFSDNVTF
-236 AYVRFAPGTDSGAVK
+236 AYVRFAPGTDPDAVR
-251 AKIPDFMD
+251 AKVPGFLD
-259 RVLGTRKDKDG
+259 RVLGTRKDADG
-270 NIVPASKGNTILLQK
+270 NIVPASQGNTILLRK
-285 VTDIHLRSHTSKEL
+285 VTDIHLHSHTSKEL

-314 ALFVLIIACINFMNL
+314 ALFVLVIACINFMNL

-347 GANRRQ
+347 GANRRR

-361 SLMVALMAIILALVL
+361 SLMVSLMAIVLALAVVGL
-376 VAILLPAFN
+376 LLPAFN
-385 AFTNR
+385 TFTNR
-390 DISFGLLLNPVGLLT
+390 NIGFGSLLNPVGLLT
-405 VLGVFFLT
+405 VLGVFVLT
-413 GIVSGFYPALYLSAF
+413 GIISGFYPALYLSAF

-435 GELTQGTRGALM
+435 GELTRGVRGTVI

-463 VGVGVVYKQMRFL
+463 VGVGVVFKQMRFL

-486 NIVMLRADQT
+486 NIVMLRADQV
-496 IKQNWL
+496 IKQNWQ
-502 EFKQQLTSSPHI
+502 EFKQQLTISPYI

-527 LLDSPG
+527 LLDAPG

-540 QKLTNPFSMPHNR
+540 QVLTSPFGMPHNR
-553 VEYDFFKTYG
+553 VDYDFFKTYG

-582 AFVLNETAVRRLGL
+582 AFILNETAVRRLGL
-596 ERPEDAVG
+596 ENPEDAIG
-604 MSMLTFAPFLNG
+604 MPMSTFAPFLKG

-634 IPIITYIQPL
+634 IPIITYIQPI
-644 QANTVSIRIASGR
+644 QANTVSIRIAPGR
-657 TREALS
+657 IKEALN

-697 MQMFGYFSLLAIFIA
+697 MRMFGYFSLLAIFIG

-724 EKRTKEIGIRKV
+724 EKRTKEIGVRKV

-749 KEFTLLVLVG
+749 REFTVLVLIG
-759 NIIAWPL
+759 NVIAWPV
-766 AYFAMHGWLNNFAYK
+766 AYFAMHAWLNNFAYK
-781 TGIGWIVFVLAGL
+781 TSIGWIVFVFAGIMTLAV
-794 LTFMISLLTV
+794 SLVTV
-804 SYQAIR
+804 SYQAMK

>member
-1 MWTQEGV
+1 

-20 IIRKKGFSFI
+20 IVRKKGFSFI

-48 VQYELSYDTYH
+48 VQYELSYDSYH
-59 KNAEDLYR
+59 KNAEDLFR
-67 LERQWLSAD
+67 LERQWLSPD
-76 GSVRGH
+76 GSVRGGF
-82 IASLAPSFVIFL
+82 ASLAPSFVVFL

-100 IENAVRLY
+100 IENAVRIF
-108 PVDTTLVSVGDTHYV
+108 PFETTLVSVGDIHYE

-138 SIPLIKGDPKTA
+138 SIPLVKGDPKTA
-150 LAKPDGLVISESMAK
+150 LAEPDGLVISQSMAR

-171 NPIGKQM
+171 NPVGKQM
-178 KFDQTYLFQVTG
+178 KIDQTYLLQVTG

-199 HVHFDFLAPYL
+199 HVYFDFLAPYL
-210 ALKGL
+210 ALKGIR
-215 QGSGERD
+215 GSGERD

-236 AYVRFAPGTDSGAVK
+236 AYVRFSPGTDPAAVK
-251 AKIPDFMD
+251 AKIPGFMD

-270 NIVPASKGNTILLQK
+270 NIVPASQGNTIFLRK
-285 VTDIHLRSHTSKEL
+285 VTDVHLHSHTSKEL

-314 ALFVLIIACINFMNL
+314 AIFVLVIACINFMNL

-347 GANRRQ
+347 GANRRR
-353 LTAQFLGE
+353 LMTQFLGE
-361 SLMVALMAIILALVL
+361 SLVVALMAIVLALVL
-376 VAILLPAFN
+376 VVLLLPAFN
-385 AFTNR
+385 AFASRN
-390 DISFGLLLNPVGLLT
+390 ISFGLLFNPVGLLT

-413 GIVSGFYPALYLSAF
+413 GIASGFYPAMYLSAF
-428 RPATILR
+428 RPAVILR
-435 GELTQGTRGALM
+435 GELTRGTRGVLM
-447 RKVLVV
+447 RKILVV

-463 VGVGVVYKQMRFL
+463 VSVGVVYKQMRFL

-486 NIVMLRADQT
+486 NIVMLRADQV
-496 IKQNWL
+496 IKQNWQD
-502 EFKQQLTSSPHI
+502 FKQQITGSPHI

-540 QKLTNPFSMPHNR
+540 QALTSPFSMPHNR

-582 AFVLNETAVRRLGL
+582 AFILNETAVRRLGL

-604 MSMLTFAPFLNG
+604 MPMSTIAPFLSG

-634 IPIITYIQPL
+634 IPIITYIQPI

-657 TREALS
+657 IREALS
-663 DAEVV
+663 EAEVV

-675 YPFQYDFLDDRIAE
+675 YPFQYEFLDDRIAE
-689 QYRNEERM
+689 QYRNEDRM
-697 MQMFGYFSLLAIFIA
+697 MQMFGYFSLFAIFIA
-712 CLGLFGLASFMA
+712 CLGLFGLASFTA

-736 LGASLAN
+736 LGATLSN
-743 IMVLLS
+743 IMLLLS
-749 KEFTLLVLVG
+749 KEFTLLVLVS
-759 NIIAWPL
+759 NIIAWPVS
-766 AYFAMHGWLNNFAYK
+766 YFAMQSWLNNFAYK
-781 TGIGWIVFVLAGL
+781 TGIGWIVFVLAGF
-794 LTFMISLLTV
+794 LTLVISLLTV

>member
-1 MWTQEGV
+1 
-8 MLSNYLKVAWRN
+8 MLKNYLKVAWRN

-59 KNAEDLYR
+59 TNAKDLYR
-67 LERQWLSAD
+67 LERLWLSPD
-76 GSVRGH
+76 GSVRGGF
-82 IASLAPSFVIFL
+82 ASLAPSFVVFL

-100 IENAVRLY
+100 IENAVRIY
-108 PVDTTLVSVGDTHYV
+108 PVGTILVSVGDTHYE
-123 EKRFYFAEEDIFDVF
+123 EKRFYFAEDDIFDVF
-138 SIPLIKGDPKTA
+138 SLPLVMGDPETA
-150 LAKPDGLVISESMAK
+150 LAQPDGLVISQSMAK
-165 KYFRDE
+165 KYFLDE

-178 KFDQTYLFQVTG
+178 RFDQRYLLQVTG

-199 HVHFDFLAPYL
+199 HVYFDFLAPYL
-210 ALKGL
+210 FLKGF

-236 AYVRFAPGTDSGAVK
+236 AYARFKPGTDPAAVR
-251 AKIPDFMD
+251 AKIPGFMD
-259 RVLGTRKDKDG
+259 RILGTRKDKDG
-270 NIVPASKGNTILLQK
+270 NIVPASKGNTIFLRK
-285 VTDIHLRSHTSKEL
+285 VTDIHLHSHTSKEL

-347 GANRRQ
+347 GANRRR
-353 LTAQFLGE
+353 LTTQFLGE
-361 SLMVALMAIILALVL
+361 SLMVSLMAILLALVL

-385 AFTNR
+385 AFANR
-390 DISFGLLLNPVGLLT
+390 DISFRILFNPVGLLT
-405 VLGVFFLT
+405 VLGVFVLT
-413 GIVSGFYPALYLSAF
+413 GFVSGFYPALYLSAF
-428 RPATILR
+428 RPGTILR
-435 GELTQGTRGALM
+435 GELTHGTRGALM

-453 FQFAISVALI
+453 FQFALSVALI
-463 VGVGVVYKQMRFL
+463 VSVGVVYKQMRFL
-476 QNADLGFERE
+476 QNADLGLKKE
-486 NIVMLRADQT
+486 NVIMLRADET
-496 IKQNWL
+496 IKQSWQ
-502 EFKQQLTSSPHI
+502 EFKQQLTSSPNI
-514 LFATLSKRAPTGR
+514 MFATLSKRAPTGR

-533 FRTEVNG
+533 FRIEVNG
-540 QKLTNPFSMPHNR
+540 QRLTNPFNMPHNR

-563 MEIIAGRDF
+563 MEVIAGRDF
-572 SIEYPTDANK
+572 SVEYPTDAKK
-582 AFVLNETAVRRLGL
+582 AFILNETAVRRLGL

-604 MSMLTFAPFLNG
+604 LPIWTVAPFLSG

-629 MHHEI
+629 MHNEI
-634 IPIITYIQPL
+634 IPIVTYIQPI
-644 QANTVSIRIASGR
+644 QANTVSIRLAAGR
-657 TREALS
+657 TQEALN
-663 DAEVV
+663 DAEAV
-668 WKRFNPE
+668 WRRFNPE

-689 QYRNEERM
+689 QYRNEQRM

-736 LGASLAN
+736 MGASLSN
-743 IMVLLS
+743 IIVLLS
-749 KEFTLLVLVG
+749 REFTLLVMIG

-766 AYFAMHGWLNNFAYK
+766 AYFAMQNWLNNFAYK
-781 TGIGWIVFVLAGL
+781 TGIGWVVFGLAGI
-794 LTFMISLLTV
+794 LTFLISLLTV

-810 AALTDPAVAIRYE
+810 AALTDPAIAIRYE

>member
-1 MWTQEGV
+1 
-8 MLSNYLKVAWRN
+8 MLKNYLKVAWRN
-20 IIRKKGFSFI
+20 IVRKKGFSFI

-59 KNAEDLYR
+59 RNAEDLYR
-67 LERQWLSAD
+67 FERGWLSAD
-76 GSVRGH
+76 GSLRGQF
-82 IASLAPSFVIFL
+82 ASLAPSFVVFL

-100 IENAVRLY
+100 IENAVRIF
-108 PVDTTLVSVGDTHYV
+108 PVDTTLVSVGDTHFE
-123 EKRFYFAEEDIFDVF
+123 EKRFYFAEDDIFDVF
-138 SIPLIKGDPKTA
+138 SIPLIEGNPETA
-150 LAKPDGLVISESMAK
+150 LAQPDSLVISQSVAK
-165 KYFRDE
+165 KYFRDQD
-171 NPIGKQM
+171 PIGKQM
-178 KFDQTYLFQVTG
+178 KIDQTYILQVTG

-199 HVHFDFLAPYL
+199 HVYFDFLAPYL
-210 ALKGL
+210 ALKGI
-215 QGSGERD
+215 QGNGERD

-228 NFTDNVTF
+228 NFSDNVTF
-236 AYVRFAPGTDSGAVK
+236 AYVRFAPGTDPHAVR
-251 AKIPDFMD
+251 AKIPDFLD

-270 NIVPASKGNTILLQK
+270 NIVPASQGNTILIQK
-285 VTDIHLRSHTSKEL
+285 VTDIHLHSHTSKEL
-299 EANGDIRYVNLFTII
+299 EANGDIRYVNLFTVI

-347 GANRRQ
+347 GANRRR

-361 SLMVALMAIILALVL
+361 SLMVALLAIVLALL
-376 VAILLPAFN
+376 FVALLLPAFN

-390 DISFGLLLNPVGLLT
+390 DIGFGLLFNPIGLLT

-413 GIVSGFYPALYLSAF
+413 GLVSGFYPALYLSAF
-428 RPATILR
+428 RPGIILR
-435 GELTQGTRGALM
+435 GELTRGTRGALM

-463 VGVGVVYKQMRFL
+463 VGVGVVYKQMQFL

-486 NIVMLRADQT
+486 NIVLLRADQT

-533 FRTEVNG
+533 FRTELNG
-540 QKLTNPFSMPHNR
+540 QMLTSPFSMPHNR
-553 VEYDFFKTYG
+553 VDYDFFKTYG

-582 AFVLNETAVRRLGL
+582 AFILNETAVRQLGL

-604 MSMLTFAPFLNG
+604 LPMWTIAPFLSG

-629 MHHEI
+629 MHNEI
-634 IPIITYIQPL
+634 IPIITYIQPI
-644 QANTVSIRIASGR
+644 QANMVSVRFAAGR
-657 TREALS
+657 TREALE
-663 DAEVV
+663 DVEAV
-668 WKRFNPE
+668 WNRFNPE
-675 YPFQYDFLDDRIAE
+675 YPFQYDFLDDRIAG
-689 QYRNEERM
+689 QYLNEERM
-697 MQMFGYFSLLAIFIA
+697 MKMFGYFSLFAIFIA

-736 LGASLAN
+736 LGASLPN

-749 KEFTLLVLVG
+749 REFTLLVLAG

-766 AYFAMHGWLNNFAYK
+766 AYFAMHAWLKNFAYQ
-781 TGIGWIVFVLAGL
+781 TGIGWAVFILAGF
-794 LTFMISLLTV
+794 LTLVISLLTV

>member
-1 MWTQEGV
+1 
-8 MLSNYLKVAWRN
+8 MLLNYLKVAWRN

-30 NITGLAIGMTVC
+30 NIIGLAIGMTVC

-59 KNAEDLYR
+59 KDAGDLYR
-67 LERQWLSAD
+67 FERAWFSAD
-76 GSVRGH
+76 GSIRGH
-82 IASLAPSFVIFL
+82 FASLAPSFVIFL

-100 IENAVRLY
+100 IENAVRIF
-108 PVDTTLVSVGDTHYV
+108 PIGITLVSVGDIHFE

-138 SIPLIKGDPKTA
+138 SVPLASGDPKTA
-150 LAKPDGLVISESMAK
+150 LARPDGLVISQSMAR

-171 NPIGKQM
+171 DPVGKQM
-178 KFDQTYLFQVTG
+178 KIDQTNLFQVTG

-199 HVHFDFLAPYL
+199 HVYFDFLASYL

-215 QGSGERD
+215 QGSGESD

-236 AYVRFAPGTDSGAVK
+236 AYMRLTPGTDPGAVR

-270 NIVPASKGNTILLQK
+270 NIVPASQGNTILLQK
-285 VTDIHLRSHTSKEL
+285 VTDIHLHSHTSKEL
-299 EANGDIRYVNLFTII
+299 ETNGDIRYVNLFAIV
-314 ALFVLIIACINFMNL
+314 ALFVLVIACINFMNL

-347 GANRRQ
+347 GANRRR

-361 SLMVALMAIILALVL
+361 SLMVSLMAIVLALGL
-376 VAILLPAFN
+376 VGLLLPAFN

-390 DISFGLLLNPVGLLT
+390 DIGFGSLVNPVGLLT
-405 VLGVFFLT
+405 VLGVFVVT

-435 GELTQGTRGALM
+435 GELNRGIRGAVM

-453 FQFAISVALI
+453 FQFAVSVALI

-476 QNADLGFERE
+476 QNADLGFDRE
-486 NIVMLRADQT
+486 NIIMLRADQT
-496 IKQNWL
+496 IKQNWQ

-514 LFATLSKRAPTGR
+514 LYATLSKRAPTGR

-540 QKLTNPFSMPHNR
+540 QVLTNPFSMPHNR

-563 MEIIAGRDF
+563 MEFVAGRDF

-582 AFVLNETAVRRLGL
+582 AFILNETAVRQLGL

-604 MSMLTFAPFLNG
+604 MPIWTFAPFLNG

-629 MHHEI
+629 MHNEI

-644 QANTVSIRIASGR
+644 QANTVSIRITAGGIE
-657 TREALS
+657 EALG

-675 YPFQYDFLDDRIAE
+675 YPFQFDFLDDRIAE

-724 EKRTKEIGIRKV
+724 ENRTKEIGIRKV
-736 LGASLAN
+736 LGASISN
-743 IMVLLS
+743 VMVLLS

-759 NIIAWPL
+759 NIIAWPI
-766 AYFAMHGWLNNFAYK
+766 AYFAMQRWLNNFAYQ
-781 TGIGWIVFVLAGL
+781 TGIGWIVFMLAGL
-794 LTFMISLLTV
+794 LTLLISLLTV